1 MKPVKTKAQIR
12 DEINNQIANY
22 LSDGGEVLAVP
33 RGISGREPTI
43 HPPLPISFDRDQQ
56 NRTPVTE
63 VISAIEQRRQ
73 QKHPPAPPR
82 RRNQPRK
89 KLIYDDFGQPLRW
102 QWVED

>member
-12 DEINNQIANY
+12 DEINSQIASY
-22 LSDGGEVLAVP
+22 LNQGGEVNAVP

-43 HPPLPISFDRDQQ
+43 HPPLPISFDKDQQ
-56 NRTPVTE
+56 SRTPVTE
-63 VISAIEQRRQ
+63 VISAIEERRQ
-73 QKHPPAPPR
+73 QKGQPKTLR